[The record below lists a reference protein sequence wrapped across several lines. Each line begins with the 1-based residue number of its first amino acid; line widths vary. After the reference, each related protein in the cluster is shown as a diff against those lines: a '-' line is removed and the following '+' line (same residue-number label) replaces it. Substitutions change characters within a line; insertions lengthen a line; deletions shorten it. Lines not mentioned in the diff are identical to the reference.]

1 MKYEVKVAIATSD
14 NHDYLVHEKTSDQYI
29 KGFKTKED
37 AKKLMRHLN
46 MGGGFDGWTPEFIL
60 KKVVN
65 ISNFKEENV

>member
-1 MKYEVKVAIATSD
+1 MKYEIIVAIATSD
-14 NHDYLVHEKTSDQYI
+14 NHDYIVHEKTSNQFI
-29 KGFKTKED
+29 ERFKTKNE
-37 AKKLMRHLN
+37 AKKLLKHFN